1 MLPKRFLRFLLR
13 CAYKKGLKTVIYSLV
28 RMGKLSYDDALEGA
42 ILSVLFD
49 GSQQTLDIIDFL
61 LEKNTFKIDQFVTV
75 DRLQNLYWVS

>member
-1 MLPKRFLRFLLR
+1 M
-13 CAYKKGLKTVIYSLV
+13 KGLKTVIYSLI

-61 LEKNTFKIDQFVTV
+61 LEKNTFKIDQFVTIT
-75 DRLQNLYWVS
+75 RLQDLYWVS